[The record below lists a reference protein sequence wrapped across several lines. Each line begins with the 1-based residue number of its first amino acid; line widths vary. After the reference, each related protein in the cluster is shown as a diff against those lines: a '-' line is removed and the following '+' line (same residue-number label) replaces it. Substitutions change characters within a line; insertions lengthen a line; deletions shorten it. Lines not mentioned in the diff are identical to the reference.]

1 MPGEAGDY
9 LYAAISQTWFVFAKV
24 MKGVSPYDAANFLE
38 DLRKNARCDPRL
50 RHRQSSVRFQHQGGW
65 DDPQSTFS
73 VRAAVAAVSWNRRSR
88 ITTSWSRTFKISAI
102 AAAFLLLTRS
112 VLSTRARPD
121 TRLLW
126 RANQKDI
133 ILLKIVIACGYFDC
147 PLGIA

>member
-65 DDPQSTFS
+65 DDPQSPRQGRACAPGRPGSGFS
-73 VRAAVAAVSWNRRSR
+73 RDSRRRTSARSR
-88 ITTSWSRTFKISAI
+88 FRGLEPSADECENPV
-102 AAAFLLLTRS
+102 LLTFLDLRH
-112 VLSTRARPD
+112 
-121 TRLLW
+121 
-126 RANQKDI
+126 
-133 ILLKIVIACGYFDC
+133 G
-147 PLGIA
+147 